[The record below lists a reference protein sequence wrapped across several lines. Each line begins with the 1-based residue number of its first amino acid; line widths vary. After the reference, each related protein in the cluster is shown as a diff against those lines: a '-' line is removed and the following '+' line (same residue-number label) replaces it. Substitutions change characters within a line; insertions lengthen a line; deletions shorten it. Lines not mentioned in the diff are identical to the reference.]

1 MRVLSGLILLTLLVL
16 ILLFAV
22 NNQTSVPVWL
32 PGRTMS
38 LPLALVA
45 IGSYLLGMISGG
57 SVIGMMRRSW
67 HRINE
72 PVD

>member
-1 MRVLSGLILLTLLVL
+1 MRVLSGIILLALLSLILV
-16 ILLFAV
+16 FAIQ
-22 NNQTSVPVWL
+22 NQGQVPVWL
-32 PGRTMS
+32 PGRTLT

-57 SVIGMMRRSW
+57 SLIGMMRRSW

-72 PVD
+72 PVT